1 MLCHKNRLMR
11 CGLVE
16 EADALAQ
23 RIGKEIARRSKT
35 RLKSPELQDS
45 DQGHLGGRPTAN
57 WLETGS
63 RQS

>member
-1 MLCHKNRLMR
+1 LLDFFVTAGIKAMLCHKNRLMR

-35 RLKSPELQDS
+35 RLKSPEL
-45 DQGHLGGRPTAN
+45 
-57 WLETGS
+57 
-63 RQS
+63 